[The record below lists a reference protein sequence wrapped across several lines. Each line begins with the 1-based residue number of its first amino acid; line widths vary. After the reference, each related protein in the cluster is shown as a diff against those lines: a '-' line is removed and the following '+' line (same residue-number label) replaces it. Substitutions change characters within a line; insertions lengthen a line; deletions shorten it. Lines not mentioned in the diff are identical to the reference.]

1 MQILLK
7 RWMKGTSTL
16 DIHEELTES
25 AGYKDSF
32 KDVIGYE
39 INFCDSNSGYSNT
52 AMDRTPKSGT

>member
-1 MQILLK
+1 
-7 RWMKGTSTL
+7 MKGTSTL